1 MELGRIIS
9 ILFSQLIISL
19 LSYILSFKILYRK
32 KNHLTINLSVFY
44 IFIATGFVLN
54 AIFLLFSKISFIK
67 NFPIILYILYFLAI
81 YLIFFSFIFVLI
93 FIYDLIQIDS
103 KFSLKKYLIMIIF
116 YGVSIFLILL
126 FPNGININETTNW
139 RPVYSWSFLILI
151 YIYFTSLI
159 FVPVMFF
166 LIKLYK
172 SFEDNNLKSKMK
184 YFSMG
189 IAGMVIIFLGSILY
203 NTWRNTVFGI
213 IWPIITLLI
222 IPFGLLI
229 YFGIGRDL

>member
-1 MELGRIIS
+1 
-9 ILFSQLIISL
+9 
-19 LSYILSFKILYRK
+19 
-32 KNHLTINLSVFY
+32 
-44 IFIATGFVLN
+44 
-54 AIFLLFSKISFIK
+54 
-67 NFPIILYILYFLAI
+67 
-81 YLIFFSFIFVLI
+81 
-93 FIYDLIQIDS
+93 
-103 KFSLKKYLIMIIF
+103 MIIF